1 MWKNSI
7 KLPLAVRVETDDDG
21 FETVPETAYIEHVPA
36 SFKDLTRSDS
46 EMAAQLG
53 FDASLN
59 VDILA
64 CNYDGQRYL
73 IDEETG
79 TKYYVQR
86 TFRKD
91 KSNVI
96 TLTVGRR
103 ERGGNI

>member
-1 MWKNSI
+1 MWRNSI
-7 KLPLAVRVETDDDG
+7 KLPMDVKLSTDDDG
-21 FETVPETAYIEHVPA
+21 FETTPETTFLEHVPA
-36 SFKDLTRSDS
+36 NFKDLTRADS
-46 EMAAQLG
+46 EIAAQLG
-53 FDASLN
+53 FDASFN
-59 VDILA
+59 VDIMA
-64 CNYDGQRYL
+64 CNYNGQRSI